1 MTGTIL
7 LDTQPSQEVERDE
20 LPELPAVQ
28 SEYNQSSDAKD
39 QPRTPLPIFQ
49 LFLVLLIQFSEP
61 VAASIIYPFV
71 NQFVRDTGITRGDD
85 RKTGYYAG
93 VIESAFFF
101 AEAATVFQWGWLS
114 DRFGRRPILLLGPL
128 GLTFAMLRFGYS
140 TSFLSMVLS
149 RCMQGIFNGN
159 IGVSKTVMVE
169 LTDSTNIGDAFA
181 LLPLMWGGGIT
192 AGPVMGGVFSN
203 PSIRWP
209 DVFGKFALL
218 KEHPYLLPCM
228 VAGGIAFFTFVI
240 GFLGLKE
247 THPTRTGNSS
257 RDTEHR
263 QESEAENATFTDNLL
278 GHHDAPDYGTT
289 STLTHCRSPSPSE
302 DSADSHRTLSN
313 SNTDSVTLRT
323 VLKSKRV
330 QLVIINYF
338 FVCFTEMCYVVLL
351 PLIYSTSI
359 ETGGLGLN
367 PYQIGLTMGIWG
379 FFNAI
384 IQINVVGKVIRK
396 YGGASVYKFAYLS
409 YFMGF
414 LTFPF
419 STRLARRNGSVG
431 IGSCIVI
438 GFQLFF
444 IIFAYMSYASIQ
456 VVVVD
461 VAPKHL
467 IGSVNGIVQMAGC
480 IMRTLAP
487 TIASSLF
494 SFSIRE
500 QILGGYL
507 IYVVLY
513 IIFLF
518 GIYFSRALVNEGRS
532 A

>member
-1 MTGTIL
+1 MSI
-7 LDTQPSQEVERDE
+7 DI
-20 LPELPAVQ
+20 
-28 SEYNQSSDAKD
+28 NSS
-39 QPRTPLPIFQ
+39 F
-49 LFLVLLIQFSEP
+49 
-61 VAASIIYPFV
+61 
-71 NQFVRDTGITRGDD
+71 
-85 RKTGYYAG
+85 
-93 VIESAFFF
+93 
-101 AEAATVFQWGWLS
+101 
-114 DRFGRRPILLLGPL
+114 
-128 GLTFAMLRFGYS
+128 TFAS
-140 TSFLSMVLS
+140 E
-149 RCMQGIFNGN
+149 Q
-159 IGVSKTVMVE
+159 
-169 LTDSTNIGDAFA
+169 
-181 LLPLMWGGGIT
+181 
-192 AGPVMGGVFSN
+192 
-203 PSIRWP
+203 
-209 DVFGKFALL
+209 
-218 KEHPYLLPCM
+218 
-228 VAGGIAFFTFVI
+228 
-240 GFLGLKE
+240 

-419 STRLARRNGSVG
+419 STHLARRNGSVG

-444 IIFAYMSYASIQ
+444 IIFAYMSYGSHSLLSPNEICADLVVCRSIDPSRCRGCRSQ
-456 VVVVD
+456 TSDRVRQR
-461 VAPKHL
+461 HRT
-467 IGSVNGIVQMAGC
+467 NGGLHHAHPRSDYC
-480 IMRTLAP
+480 
-487 TIASSLF
+487 
-494 SFSIRE
+494 
-500 QILGGYL
+500 
-507 IYVVLY
+507 
-513 IIFLF
+513 FLPVF
-518 GIYFSRALVNEGRS
+518 VFYSRADSWRVLSLCGALYHFPVWYLLQQGFGQRRKIRIVYLVTFVPALGFPY
-532 A
+532 